1 MLLLLVLVLALFVF
15 RFVVARETLSATDAG
30 EAQGSGNGP
39 VGNVVL
45 TVAVPVDAVEAG
57 RCDGGDVA
65 AFEDAG
71 RSTHAVPLSDAAG
84 TGCRSRNLLGAAG
97 SDGERECM
105 SAATHVG
112 FAESPMHSFTRA
124 PGHAE
129 LVRDGVPE
137 FGLESARNIS
147 WLVHRVVRI
156 ANFCLPDGRFWR
168 RENDH
173 TDRRLSQACCVAP
186 RPSQLA
192 SRGSFGSVIG
202 S

>member
-30 EAQGSGNGP
+30 EAQGGGNAP

-45 TVAVPVDAVEAG
+45 TVAVPVDAVEAW

-71 RSTHAVPLSDAAG
+71 RSTHAVTLSDSAG

-105 SAATHVG
+105 GAATHVG
-112 FAESPMHSFTRA
+112 FAEGPMHSFTRA

-129 LVRDGVPE
+129 LVCDGVPE
-137 FGLESARNIS
+137 FGLEPARNIS
-147 WLVHRVVRI
+147 
-156 ANFCLPDGRFWR
+156 
-168 RENDH
+168 
-173 TDRRLSQACCVAP
+173 
-186 RPSQLA
+186 
-192 SRGSFGSVIG
+192 
-202 S
+202 